1 MSSDGVTRISVEIS
15 GSEISFETGR
25 MAKQASGAVVVRQGD
40 TMVLCTA
47 VAGSVRDV
55 DFLPLTV
62 DVEERMYASGKIPG
76 SFFKREGRPGE
87 KGTLTARMIDRP
99 IRPLFPKEWRYDTQL
114 VAIPLSIDH
123 EHPYD
128 ILAMNGASTALM
140 ISDIP
145 LPTPVGAVRIGKIDG
160 NFVVNPNEADLLAD
174 SENASDLDLIVAGT
188 EEAILMVEA
197 GANEIP
203 EAEILDALDI
213 AHAEIKKL
221 CALQRELAEKV
232 GKEKKVFETIGV
244 DAAVL
249 DAIRSSHGSALEA
262 ATQVEDK
269 LDRQDATKAV
279 EQQILEQHAPA
290 AGESA
295 SEDQLVEAKQK
306 RAAVQMAFDK
316 LEKSIIRERIA
327 VDKKR
332 PDGRGADEIRDISI
346 EVGVTPR
353 THGSALFTRGQTQ
366 ALSVVAMGTLKEEM
380 RLDTLGLET
389 KKYYWHHYNFPPFSV
404 GEAGRMGGVKRRD
417 IGHGAL
423 AERALAPMVPSI
435 EEFPYSIRVVSDIL
449 ESNGSSSMASVCGS
463 SLSLMDAGVPIK
475 RPVAGIAMGLIKE
488 GEDYIVLTD
497 IAGVEDHLGDM
508 DFKVAGTERGI
519 TALQM
524 DIKITG
530 VTFDILRDAL
540 SQAKNARTFILG
552 KMADTIGS
560 PREQLSQF
568 APRIQTIQ
576 IDPSQI
582 GLLIGKGGET
592 IRGLADEFE
601 SQIDVNDDGQV
612 LIYSANGELG
622 DALVE
627 RVRVMMKEVEVG
639 DEYVGKVVKTTTFGA
654 FIELSKG
661 TDGLLHISN
670 VSPGQRVESV
680 EDVLNKGDEIN
691 VRVVEVDRERGRIGL
706 RLADDPDIAGKSVEE
721 LAGVGTGGGAGA
733 GADVRRA
740 TAVGATGRSVT
751 AAPGDRAA
759 TAAERSAAAPAPDNH
774 AGFRRASGHRARAQ
788 RALGGA
794 RLLDRHRI
802 GRRVRRPG
810 GHLAPAR
817 AHAVSR
823 HRALRLAG
831 DRPDLRR
838 DGRRGQRG
846 HRQGID
852 VAVHAR
858 ARRPSAA
865 RLRGDG
871 RHGLPSALRR
881 AGDRARGRARG
892 DRDVRRRPAGQGLR
906 RARRGRVRRA
916 PARARGDRHR
926 GGRRRR
932 LARAA
937 GGLPRGAL
945 RAAEP
950 RHRRRRL
957 ARARRARADGDDA
970 RSSARAGLQ
979 RPAGGR
985 RAFAPGFERTGLR
998 APRALRGEGHR
1009 AVPRM
1014 RRRRRAGARGR
1025 AALCAARAR
1034 RRARRDVLLA
1044 AVPGGARAPW
1054 PRLLGLLLLQ
1064 PLRALRRDRPVR
1076 GHAPGQPRRRRS
1088 R

>member
-1 MSSDGVTRISVEIS
+1 MSSDAVTRVSVEIA

-40 TMVLCTA
+40 TMVLATA
-47 VAGSVRDV
+47 VAGSLRDV

-62 DVEERMYASGKIPG
+62 DVEERMYAAGKIPG

-99 IRPLFPKEWRYDTQL
+99 IRPLFPKDWRYDTQL

-123 EHPYD
+123 VHPYD
-128 ILAMNGASTALM
+128 ILAMNGASAALM

-160 NFVVNPNEADLLAD
+160 NFVVNPPEEDLLAGAGSD
-174 SENASDLDLIVAGT
+174 KESSSDLDLIVAGT

-213 AHAEIKKL
+213 AHAAIKKL
-221 CALQRELAEKV
+221 CALQRDLAAKV
-232 GKEKKVFETIGV
+232 GKKKKVFETIAV
-244 DAAVL
+244 DESILAAVR
-249 DAIRSSHGSALEA
+249 ASHGAALDA

-269 LDRQDATKAV
+269 LERQEATKEV
-279 EQQILEQHAPA
+279 EEAILAHHAPP
-290 AGESA
+290 AGDGA
-295 SEDQLVEAKQK
+295 SESELTHAKER
-306 RAAVQMAFDK
+306 RAAVQLTFDK
-316 LEKSIIRERIA
+316 LEKAIIRERIA
-327 VDKKR
+327 VHKKR
-332 PDGRGADEIRDISI
+332 PDGRSENEIRDISI

-380 RLDTLGLET
+380 RVDTLGLET

-435 EEFPYSIRVVSDIL
+435 EDFPYSIRVVSDIL

-488 GEDYIVLTD
+488 GDDYIVLTD

-540 SQAKNARTFILG
+540 AQAKEARTFILG
-552 KMADTIGS
+552 KMAEVIKS

-592 IRGLADEFE
+592 IRGLSEEFE

-627 RVRVMMKEVEVG
+627 HVRMMMKEVEVG

-654 FIELSKG
+654 FIELAKG

-670 VSPGQRVESV
+670 VSPGQRVDSV
-680 EDVLNKGDEIN
+680 EDVLNKGDEVN
-691 VRVVEVDRERGRIGL
+691 VRVVEVDRERG
-706 RLADDPDIAGKSVEE
+706 
-721 LAGVGTGGGAGA
+721 
-733 GADVRRA
+733 
-740 TAVGATGRSVT
+740 
-751 AAPGDRAA
+751 
-759 TAAERSAAAPAPDNH
+759 
-774 AGFRRASGHRARAQ
+774 
-788 RALGGA
+788 
-794 RLLDRHRI
+794 
-802 GRRVRRPG
+802 
-810 GHLAPAR
+810 
-817 AHAVSR
+817 
-823 HRALRLAG
+823 
-831 DRPDLRR
+831 
-838 DGRRGQRG
+838 
-846 HRQGID
+846 
-852 VAVHAR
+852 
-858 ARRPSAA
+858 
-865 RLRGDG
+865 
-871 RHGLPSALRR
+871 
-881 AGDRARGRARG
+881 
-892 DRDVRRRPAGQGLR
+892 
-906 RARRGRVRRA
+906 
-916 PARARGDRHR
+916 
-926 GGRRRR
+926 
-932 LARAA
+932 
-937 GGLPRGAL
+937 
-945 RAAEP
+945 
-950 RHRRRRL
+950 
-957 ARARRARADGDDA
+957 
-970 RSSARAGLQ
+970 
-979 RPAGGR
+979 
-985 RAFAPGFERTGLR
+985 
-998 APRALRGEGHR
+998 
-1009 AVPRM
+1009 
-1014 RRRRRAGARGR
+1014 
-1025 AALCAARAR
+1025 
-1034 RRARRDVLLA
+1034 
-1044 AVPGGARAPW
+1044 
-1054 PRLLGLLLLQ
+1054 
-1064 PLRALRRDRPVR
+1064 
-1076 GHAPGQPRRRRS
+1076 
-1088 R
+1088 

>member
-1 MSSDGVTRISVEIS
+1 VEIA

-47 VAGSVRDV
+47 VAGSLRDV

-62 DVEERMYASGKIPG
+62 DVEERMYATGKIPG

-123 EHPYD
+123 VHPYD
-128 ILAMNGASTALM
+128 ILAMNGASAALM

-160 NFVVNPNEADLLAD
+160 NFVVNPQEPDLLAD
-174 SENASDLDLIVAGT
+174 AENPSDLDLIVAGT

-213 AHAEIKKL
+213 AHAAIKKI
-221 CALQRELAEKV
+221 CALQRDLAAKV
-232 GKEKKVFETIGV
+232 GKEKKTFEAIQV
-244 DAAVL
+244 DQDVL
-249 DAIRSSHGSALEA
+249 DAIRASHGSQLDA

-269 LDRQDATKAV
+269 LERQDATREA
-279 EQQILEQHAPA
+279 EAAILEHHAPA
-290 AGESA
+290 APEGA
-295 SEDQLVEAKQK
+295 SEHELLAAKER
-306 RAAVQMAFDK
+306 RAAVQLAFDK

-327 VDKKR
+327 VHKKR
-332 PDGRGADEIRDISI
+332 PDGRAENEIRDITI

-488 GEDYIVLTD
+488 GDDYIVLTD

-540 SQAKNARTFILG
+540 AQAKEARTFILG
-552 KMADTIGS
+552 KMAETIQG

-592 IRGLADEFE
+592 IRGLAEEFE

-627 RVRVMMKEVEVG
+627 RIRMMMKEVEVG

-654 FIELSKG
+654 FIELAKG

-670 VSPGQRVESV
+670 VSPGQRVDSV
-680 EDVLNKGDEIN
+680 EDVLNKGDEVN

-706 RLADDPDIAGKSVEE
+706 RLAEDPDIAGKSVEE
-721 LAGVGTGGGAGA
+721 LAGVGTGGGG
-733 GADVRRA
+733 GGGRPPRE
-740 TAVGATGRSVT
+740 GGSRNGRS
-751 AAPGDRAA
+751 DRG
-759 TAAERSAAAPAPDNH
+759 P
-774 AGFRRASGHRARAQ
+774 
-788 RALGGA
+788 
-794 RLLDRHRI
+794 
-802 GRRVRRPG
+802 
-810 GHLAPAR
+810 
-817 AHAVSR
+817 
-823 HRALRLAG
+823 
-831 DRPDLRR
+831 RR
-838 DGRRGQRG
+838 DGERGSG
-846 HRQGID
+846 
-852 VAVHAR
+852 
-858 ARRPSAA
+858 RP
-865 RLRGDG
+865 
-871 RHGLPSALRR
+871 RHG
-881 AGDRARGRARG
+881 
-892 DRDVRRRPAGQGLR
+892 RD
-906 RARRGRVRRA
+906 
-916 PARARGDRHR
+916 
-926 GGRRRR
+926 
-932 LARAA
+932 
-937 GGLPRGAL
+937 
-945 RAAEP
+945 
-950 RHRRRRL
+950 
-957 ARARRARADGDDA
+957 
-970 RSSARAGLQ
+970 
-979 RPAGGR
+979 
-985 RAFAPGFERTGLR
+985 
-998 APRALRGEGHR
+998 
-1009 AVPRM
+1009 
-1014 RRRRRAGARGR
+1014 
-1025 AALCAARAR
+1025 
-1034 RRARRDVLLA
+1034 
-1044 AVPGGARAPW
+1044 
-1054 PRLLGLLLLQ
+1054 
-1064 PLRALRRDRPVR
+1064 
-1076 GHAPGQPRRRRS
+1076 
-1088 R
+1088 

>member
-1 MSSDGVTRISVEIS
+1 MSSDGITRVSVEIS

-25 MAKQASGAVVVRQGD
+25 MAKQASGAVVVRHGD

-47 VAGSVRDV
+47 VAGSLRDV

-62 DVEERMYASGKIPG
+62 DVEERMYAAGKIPG

-128 ILAMNGASTALM
+128 ILAMNGASAALM

-145 LPTPVGAVRIGKIDG
+145 LPMPVGAVRIGKVDG
-160 NFVVNPNEADLLAD
+160 NFVVNPNEPDLLAD
-174 SENASDLDLIVAGT
+174 AENPSDLDLIVAGT

-221 CALQRELAEKV
+221 CAVQRDLADKV
-232 GKEKKVFETIGV
+232 GKEKKVFETISV
-244 DAAVL
+244 DEKLL
-249 DAIRSSHGSALEA
+249 DEIRSSHGSQLDA

-269 LDRQDATKAV
+269 LERQDATKETEAA
-279 EQQILEQHAPA
+279 ILEHYAPA
-290 AGESA
+290 APEAA
-295 SEDQLVEAKQK
+295 SEHEALAAKER

-327 VDKKR
+327 VNKKR
-332 PDGRGADEIRDISI
+332 PDGRSENEIRDISI

-380 RLDTLGLET
+380 RIDTLGLET

-488 GEDYIVLTD
+488 GDDYVVLTD

-530 VTFDILRDAL
+530 VTFEILRDAL
-540 SQAKNARTFILG
+540 AQAKEARTFILG
-552 KMADTIGS
+552 KMADTLET

-670 VSPGQRVESV
+670 VSPGKRVDTV
-680 EDVLNKGDEIN
+680 EDVLNKGDEIS

-721 LAGVGTGGGAGA
+721 LAGVGTGGGG
-733 GADVRRA
+733 GGGGSRPSRDGGGRN
-740 TAVGATGRSVT
+740 GRS
-751 AAPGDRAA
+751 DR
-759 TAAERSAAAPAPDNH
+759 
-774 AGFRRASGHRARAQ
+774 G
-788 RALGGA
+788 
-794 RLLDRHRI
+794 
-802 GRRVRRPG
+802 
-810 GHLAPAR
+810 
-817 AHAVSR
+817 
-823 HRALRLAG
+823 
-831 DRPDLRR
+831 
-838 DGRRGQRG
+838 
-846 HRQGID
+846 
-852 VAVHAR
+852 
-858 ARRPSAA
+858 
-865 RLRGDG
+865 
-871 RHGLPSALRR
+871 
-881 AGDRARGRARG
+881 
-892 DRDVRRRPAGQGLR
+892 
-906 RARRGRVRRA
+906 
-916 PARARGDRHR
+916 
-926 GGRRRR
+926 
-932 LARAA
+932 
-937 GGLPRGAL
+937 PRG
-945 RAAEP
+945 P
-950 RHRRRRL
+950 RREGER
-957 ARARRARADGDDA
+957 G
-970 RSSARAGLQ
+970 SG
-979 RPAGGR
+979 RP
-985 RAFAPGFERTGLR
+985 
-998 APRALRGEGHR
+998 
-1009 AVPRM
+1009 
-1014 RRRRRAGARGR
+1014 
-1025 AALCAARAR
+1025 
-1034 RRARRDVLLA
+1034 
-1044 AVPGGARAPW
+1044 
-1054 PRLLGLLLLQ
+1054 
-1064 PLRALRRDRPVR
+1064 RRDRD
-1076 GHAPGQPRRRRS
+1076 
-1088 R
+1088 